1 MKQIISFE
9 KEIAFKTMIGEVTSI
24 SLEHTLA
31 FQGPSTISGDMIV
44 SGTYKMTEAS
54 TLEEDF
60 QYAIPVDIMLTKE
73 LEEDNRSIAIHN
85 FTYDIRNEDTLHLYI
100 DVLVKGREVIEFEE
114 EEEKVIEPVR
124 EELPKIDIDKE
135 QVMEGQVEDNTNDD
149 KEILTEKEVEE
160 SQKVI
165 DNIMSTEKKEEV
177 VIKEKKEEPVIKN
190 DSQEDKKTTA
200 DTKVM
205 NSIFSAFANTEETY
219 TTYSV
224 YLLREN
230 DSIENI
236 IENYGVT
243 REELS
248 YYNDLDNLNVGSKI
262 IIPTVKKD
270 AATS

>member
-24 SLEHTLA
+24 SLEHTLS
-31 FQGPSTISGDMIV
+31 FQGPSTISGDIIV

-73 LEEDNRSIAIHN
+73 LEEDNRSITIHN

-100 DVLVKGREVIEFEE
+100 DVLVKGREVIELEEDEE
-114 EEEKVIEPVR
+114 EVIEPVR
-124 EELPKIDIDKE
+124 EEQPKIDEEQKE
-135 QVMEGQVEDNTNDD
+135 DTTNDN
-149 KEILTEKEVEE
+149 KELLTDIEVEE

-165 DNIMSTEKKEEV
+165 DNIINTD
-177 VIKEKKEEPVIKN
+177 KKEEPVIKN
-190 DSQEDKKTTA
+190 DTQEEVKTTT

-270 AATS
+270 ATAS

>member
-73 LEEDNRSIAIHN
+73 LEEDNRSITIHN

-100 DVLVKGREVIEFEE
+100 DVLVKGREVIELEEDEE
-114 EEEKVIEPVR
+114 EVIEPVR
-124 EELPKIDIDKE
+124 EEQPKIDE
-135 QVMEGQVEDNTNDD
+135 EQVEDTTNDN
-149 KEILTEKEVEE
+149 KELLTDIEVEE

-165 DNIMSTEKKEEV
+165 DNIINTD
-177 VIKEKKEEPVIKN
+177 KKEEPVIKN
-190 DSQEDKKTTA
+190 DTQEEVKTTT

-270 AATS
+270 ATAS

>member
-24 SLEHTLA
+24 SLEHTLS

-73 LEEDNRSIAIHN
+73 LEEDNRSITIHN

-100 DVLVKGREVIEFEE
+100 DVLVKGREVIELEEDEE
-114 EEEKVIEPVR
+114 EVIEPVR
-124 EELPKIDIDKE
+124 EEQPKIDE
-135 QVMEGQVEDNTNDD
+135 EQVEDTTNDN
-149 KEILTEKEVEE
+149 KELLTDIEVEE

-165 DNIMSTEKKEEV
+165 DNIINTDKKEE
-177 VIKEKKEEPVIKN
+177 KKKEESVVKN
-190 DSQEDKKTTA
+190 DIQEEIKTTT

-270 AATS
+270 ATAS

>member
-24 SLEHTLA
+24 SLEHTLS
-31 FQGPSTISGDMIV
+31 FQGPSTISGDIIV

-73 LEEDNRSIAIHN
+73 LEEDNRSITIHN

-100 DVLVKGREVIEFEE
+100 DVLVKGREVIELEE
-114 EEEKVIEPVR
+114 DEKEVIEPVR
-124 EELPKIDIDKE
+124 EEQPKIDEEQKE
-135 QVMEGQVEDNTNDD
+135 DTTNDN
-149 KEILTEKEVEE
+149 KELLTDIEVEE

-165 DNIMSTEKKEEV
+165 DNIINTDKKEEV
-177 VIKEKKEEPVIKN
+177 VIEDKKEEPVIKN
-190 DSQEDKKTTA
+190 DTQEEVKTTT

-236 IENYGVT
+236 IENCGVT

-270 AATS
+270 ATAS

>member
-24 SLEHTLA
+24 SLEHTLS

-73 LEEDNRSIAIHN
+73 LEEDNRSITIHN

-100 DVLVKGREVIEFEE
+100 DVLVKGREVIDLEE
-114 EEEKVIEPVR
+114 DKEEVIEPVR
-124 EELPKIDIDKE
+124 EEQPKIDE
-135 QVMEGQVEDNTNDD
+135 EQVEDTANDN
-149 KEILTEKEVEE
+149 KELLTDIEVEE

-165 DNIMSTEKKEEV
+165 DNIINTD
-177 VIKEKKEEPVIKN
+177 KKEEPVIKN
-190 DSQEDKKTTA
+190 DTQEEVKTTT

-205 NSIFSAFANTEETY
+205 NSIFSAFANIEETY

-270 AATS
+270 ATAS

>member
-24 SLEHTLA
+24 SLEHTLS

-73 LEEDNRSIAIHN
+73 LEEDNRSITIHN

-100 DVLVKGREVIEFEE
+100 DVLVKGREVIELEEDEE
-114 EEEKVIEPVR
+114 EVIEPVR
-124 EELPKIDIDKE
+124 EEQPKIDE
-135 QVMEGQVEDNTNDD
+135 EQVEDTANDN
-149 KEILTEKEVEE
+149 KELLTDIEVEE

-165 DNIMSTEKKEEV
+165 DNIINTD
-177 VIKEKKEEPVIKN
+177 KKEEPVIKN
-190 DSQEDKKTTA
+190 DTQEEVKTTT

-270 AATS
+270 ATAS

>member
-24 SLEHTLA
+24 SLEHTLS

-73 LEEDNRSIAIHN
+73 LEEDNRSITIHN

-100 DVLVKGREVIEFEE
+100 DVLVKGREVIELEEDEE
-114 EEEKVIEPVR
+114 EVIEPVR
-124 EELPKIDIDKE
+124 EEQPKIDE
-135 QVMEGQVEDNTNDD
+135 EQVEDTTNDN
-149 KEILTEKEVEE
+149 KELLTDIEVEE

-165 DNIMSTEKKEEV
+165 DNIINTD
-177 VIKEKKEEPVIKN
+177 KKEEPVIKN
-190 DSQEDKKTTA
+190 DTQEEIKTTT

-248 YYNDLDNLNVGSKI
+248 YYNDLDNLNIGSKI

-270 AATS
+270 ATAS

>member
-24 SLEHTLA
+24 SLEHTLS

-73 LEEDNRSIAIHN
+73 LEEDNRSITIHN

-100 DVLVKGREVIEFEE
+100 DVLVKGREVIELEEDEE
-114 EEEKVIEPVR
+114 EVIEPVR
-124 EELPKIDIDKE
+124 EEQPKIDEEQKE
-135 QVMEGQVEDNTNDD
+135 DTTNDN
-149 KEILTEKEVEE
+149 KELLTDIEVEE

-165 DNIMSTEKKEEV
+165 DNIINTD
-177 VIKEKKEEPVIKN
+177 KKEEPVIKN
-190 DSQEDKKTTA
+190 DTQEEVKTTT

-230 DSIENI
+230 DSVENI

-270 AATS
+270 ATAS

>member
-24 SLEHTLA
+24 SLEHTLS

-100 DVLVKGREVIEFEE
+100 DVLVKGREVIELEE
-114 EEEKVIEPVR
+114 DEEKVIEPVR
-124 EELPKIDIDKE
+124 EELPKIDEE
-135 QVMEGQVEDNTNDD
+135 QVIEEQAEDTTNDD
-149 KEILTEKEVEE
+149 KEILTEKEVED

-165 DNIMSTEKKEEV
+165 DNIINTD
-177 VIKEKKEEPVIKN
+177 KKEEPVIKN
-190 DSQEDKKTTA
+190 DTQEEVKTTT

-270 AATS
+270 ATAS

>member
-24 SLEHTLA
+24 SLEHTLS
-31 FQGPSTISGDMIV
+31 FQGPSTISGDIIV

-73 LEEDNRSIAIHN
+73 LEEDNRSITIHN

-100 DVLVKGREVIEFEE
+100 DVLVKGREVIELEE
-114 EEEKVIEPVR
+114 DEKEVIEPVR
-124 EELPKIDIDKE
+124 EEQPKIDEEQKE
-135 QVMEGQVEDNTNDD
+135 DTTNDN
-149 KEILTEKEVEE
+149 KELLTDIEVEE

-165 DNIMSTEKKEEV
+165 DNIINTNKKEEV
-177 VIKEKKEEPVIKN
+177 VIEDKKEEPVIKN
-190 DSQEDKKTTA
+190 DTQEEIKTTT

>member
-24 SLEHTLA
+24 SLEHTLS

-100 DVLVKGREVIEFEE
+100 DVLVKGREVIELEEDEE
-114 EEEKVIEPVR
+114 EVIEPVR
-124 EELPKIDIDKE
+124 EEQPKIDE
-135 QVMEGQVEDNTNDD
+135 EQVEDTTNDN
-149 KEILTEKEVEE
+149 KELLTDMEVEE

-165 DNIMSTEKKEEV
+165 DNIINTD
-177 VIKEKKEEPVIKN
+177 KKEEPVIKN
-190 DSQEDKKTTA
+190 DIQEEVKTTT

-224 YLLREN
+224 YILREN

-262 IIPTVKKD
+262 IIPTIKKD
-270 AATS
+270 ATAS

>member
-60 QYAIPVDIMLTKE
+60 QYAIPVDIMLTKD
-73 LEEDNRSIAIHN
+73 LEEDNRSITIHN

-100 DVLVKGREVIEFEE
+100 DVLVKGREVIKLEE
-114 EEEKVIEPVR
+114 EQEEDIPVLER
-124 EELPKIDIDKE
+124 NEKIAPKLEEI
-135 QVMEGQVEDNTNDD
+135 VEEESNDN
-149 KEILTEKEVEE
+149 KEILSESEVEE

-165 DNIMSTEKKEEV
+165 DNIMNTEPKQEEIPTPVMQEEIKEEKEEV
-177 VIKEKKEEPVIKN
+177 KEQP
-190 DSQEDKKTTA
+190 

-224 YLLREN
+224 YLLRET
-230 DSIENI
+230 DSIESI
-236 IENYGVT
+236 IETYGIS

-248 YYNDLDNLNVGSKI
+248 YYNDLENLTVGSKI
-262 IIPTVKKD
+262 IIPTTKKD
-270 AATS
+270 VSTN

>member
-24 SLEHTLA
+24 SLEHTLS
-31 FQGPSTISGDMIV
+31 FQGPSTISGDIIV

-73 LEEDNRSIAIHN
+73 LEEDNRSITIHN

-100 DVLVKGREVIEFEE
+100 DVLVKGREVIELEEDEE
-114 EEEKVIEPVR
+114 EVIEPVR
-124 EELPKIDIDKE
+124 EEQPKIDEEQKE
-135 QVMEGQVEDNTNDD
+135 DTTNDN
-149 KEILTEKEVEE
+149 KELLTDIEVEE

-165 DNIMSTEKKEEV
+165 DNIINTDKKEEV
-177 VIKEKKEEPVIKN
+177 VIEDKKEEPVIKN
-190 DSQEDKKTTA
+190 DTQEEVKTTT

-230 DSIENI
+230 DSVENI

-270 AATS
+270 ATAS

>member
-24 SLEHTLA
+24 SLEHTLS

-73 LEEDNRSIAIHN
+73 LEEDNRSITIHN

-100 DVLVKGREVIEFEE
+100 DVLVKGREVIDLEE
-114 EEEKVIEPVR
+114 DKEEVIEPVR
-124 EELPKIDIDKE
+124 EEQPKIDE
-135 QVMEGQVEDNTNDD
+135 EQVEDTANDN
-149 KEILTEKEVEE
+149 KELLTDIEVEE

-165 DNIMSTEKKEEV
+165 DNIINTD
-177 VIKEKKEEPVIKN
+177 KKEEPVIKN
-190 DSQEDKKTTA
+190 DTQEEVKTTT

-270 AATS
+270 ATAS

>member
-24 SLEHTLA
+24 SLEHTLS

-73 LEEDNRSIAIHN
+73 LEEDNRSITIHN

-100 DVLVKGREVIEFEE
+100 DVLVKGREVIDLEE
-114 EEEKVIEPVR
+114 DKEEVIEPVR
-124 EELPKIDIDKE
+124 EEQPKIDEEQKE
-135 QVMEGQVEDNTNDD
+135 DTTNDN
-149 KEILTEKEVEE
+149 KELLTDIEVEE

-165 DNIMSTEKKEEV
+165 DNIINTD
-177 VIKEKKEEPVIKN
+177 KKEEPVIKN
-190 DSQEDKKTTA
+190 DTQEEIKTTT

>member
-73 LEEDNRSIAIHN
+73 LEEDNRSITIHN

-100 DVLVKGREVIEFEE
+100 DVLVKGREVIELEEDEE
-114 EEEKVIEPVR
+114 EVIEPVR
-124 EELPKIDIDKE
+124 EDQPKIDE
-135 QVMEGQVEDNTNDD
+135 EQVEDTTNDN
-149 KEILTEKEVEE
+149 KELLTDIEVEE

-165 DNIMSTEKKEEV
+165 DNIMNTGKKEEV
-177 VIKEKKEEPVIKN
+177 VVEEKKEEPVVKN
-190 DSQEDKKTTA
+190 DTQEEVKTTT

-270 AATS
+270 ATAS

>member
-24 SLEHTLA
+24 SLEHTLS

-100 DVLVKGREVIEFEE
+100 DVLVKGREVIELEEDEE
-114 EEEKVIEPVR
+114 EVIEPVR
-124 EELPKIDIDKE
+124 EEQPKIDEEQKE
-135 QVMEGQVEDNTNDD
+135 DTTNDN
-149 KEILTEKEVEE
+149 KELLTDIEVEE

-165 DNIMSTEKKEEV
+165 DNIINTD
-177 VIKEKKEEPVIKN
+177 KKEEPVIKN
-190 DSQEDKKTTA
+190 DIQEEVKTTT

-224 YLLREN
+224 YILREN

-270 AATS
+270 ATAS